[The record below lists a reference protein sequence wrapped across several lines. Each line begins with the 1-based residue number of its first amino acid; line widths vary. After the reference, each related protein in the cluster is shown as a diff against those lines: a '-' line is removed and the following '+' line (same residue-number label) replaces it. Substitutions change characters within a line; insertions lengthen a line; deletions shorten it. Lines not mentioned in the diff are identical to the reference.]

1 MAPSKDNEVF
11 SRRTFQDIE
20 ASRMEAKVVAMEKAA
35 KGEKVYY
42 KNERNPSK
50 FISFLKNRLPIW
62 ERQKDSTFY
71 GKRMHEKTEALLQA
85 YKDEGHDV

>member
-1 MAPSKDNEVF
+1 MAPTEVF
-11 SRRTFQDIE
+11 SRRTFQEIE

-71 GKRMHEKTEALLQA
+71 GKTEALLQA

>member
-1 MAPSKDNEVF
+1 M
-11 SRRTFQDIE
+11 
-20 ASRMEAKVVAMEKAA
+20 
-35 KGEKVYY
+35 YY

>member
-1 MAPSKDNEVF
+1 MAPNKDTEVF
-11 SRRTFQDIE
+11 SRKTFEEIE
-20 ASRMEAKVVAMEKAA
+20 KARMAAKVSAMEKAA

-50 FISFLKNRLPIW
+50 FISFLKNRLSVW
-62 ERQKDSTFY
+62 DESFH
-71 GKRMHEKTEALLQA
+71 GKRMRKKTEALLQA